1 MDNVKY
7 VTIAGFDFLITK
19 EIEVNNNHYMIAMD
33 ENKNDTITVL
43 KKQIENGKEIVKSV
57 DDDDELELV
66 LELAKGNNWYFLF
79 FLI

>member
-43 KKQIENGKEIVKSV
+43 KKQVENGKEIVKSV
-57 DDDDELELV
+57 EDDDELELV
-66 LELAKGNNWYFLF
+66 LELAKGNN
-79 FLI
+79 

>member
-19 EIEVNNNHYMIAMD
+19 EIEVNNNHYMIAM
-33 ENKNDTITVL
+33 ENKKDTITFL

-57 DDDDELELV
+57 EDDDELELV
-66 LELAKGNNWYFLF
+66 LELLKGNN
-79 FLI
+79 

>member
-57 DDDDELELV
+57 EDDDELELV
-66 LELAKGNNWYFLF
+66 LELLKGNN
-79 FLI
+79 